1 MKKPAPKARA
11 DAATGVGAPRH
22 WLVKSEP
29 DVFSFDDL
37 WRAPRRTTPWDGV
50 RNAEA
55 RNSMRD
61 LMRVGDPV
69 FFYHSSCDEPGI
81 VGLCEVAS
89 APYPDAT
96 QFDEASPYVD
106 PTSDRANP
114 RWILVDVR
122 ATTRL
127 PRPVLLPALRAE
139 PRLAGML
146 LLRKGS
152 RLSVVPVEPDHA
164 RVVYELAGI
173 QR

>member
-1 MKKPAPKARA
+1 MKKPAPKVRAAA
-11 DAATGVGAPRH
+11 DAAGGAPRH

-69 FFYHSSCDEPGI
+69 FFYHSSCDEPGV
-81 VGLCEVAS
+81 VGLAEVAS

-96 QFDEASPYVD
+96 QFDAASPYFD
-106 PTSDRANP
+106 PTSDRADP

-122 ATTRL
+122 ATARL
-127 PRPVLLPALRAE
+127 RQPVLLPALRAD
-139 PRLAGML
+139 PRLAGMV

-152 RLSVVPVEPDHA
+152 RLSVVPVEPEHA
-164 RVVYELAGI
+164 RVVLQLAGI
-173 QR
+173 E